1 MKRNSSIKSVLVPC
15 ILAFLFVCFSCLAA
29 TTEAQTDWGS
39 KQSKTTAAAPAPA
52 PAYTPPPDQMLYFR
66 AGPKERS
73 IGVTATN
80 VNVPGLAPNLNYLKQ
95 TIEALEDAGYEV
107 PENPA
112 RAAVQ
117 VRVNVTYN
125 QVDNT
130 PVVAHE
136 AGGKAVAGAVLGALG
151 GLLAGGGGQGAA
163 QGAAGGAVYGASSA
177 AATTPVLVKY
187 LTFDFDI
194 SSKKGGAQTGRV
206 TKDITNTDM
215 KTEQYID
222 AAIADYLEA
231 SLPKKR

>member
-1 MKRNSSIKSVLVPC
+1 MKRNSSIRSVLVPC
-15 ILAFLFVCFSCLAA
+15 ILALLFISLSCLPA

-39 KQSKTTAAAPAPA
+39 KPSKTTAAA
-52 PAYTPPPDQMLYFR
+52 PAYTPPPDQMIYFR
-66 AGPKERS
+66 TGPKERS
-73 IGVTATN
+73 IGVTASN

-130 PVVAHE
+130 PAVAHE
-136 AGGKAVAGAVLGALG
+136 AGSKAVAGALLGAIG
-151 GLLAGGGGQGAA
+151 GLVAGGGGQGAA
-163 QGAAGGAVYGASSA
+163 QGAAGGAAYGLSSGA
-177 AATTPVLVKY
+177 AVTPTVVKY

-194 SSKKGGAQTGRV
+194 SSKRGGTQTGRV
-206 TKDITNTDM
+206 TKDISNTDM
-215 KTEQYID
+215 KPEQYID

-231 SLPKKR
+231 SLPKKH

>member
-1 MKRNSSIKSVLVPC
+1 MI
-15 ILAFLFVCFSCLAA
+15 
-29 TTEAQTDWGS
+29 
-39 KQSKTTAAAPAPA
+39 
-52 PAYTPPPDQMLYFR
+52 YFR

-73 IGVTATN
+73 IGVTASN

-107 PENPA
+107 PENPV

-130 PVVAHE
+130 PVIAHE
-136 AGGKAVAGAVLGALG
+136 TGGKAVAGAVLGALG
-151 GLLAGGGGQGAA
+151 GLLSGGGGQGAA
-163 QGAAGGAVYGASSA
+163 QGAAGGAVAGASSGT
-177 AATTPVLVKY
+177 ATPALVKY

>member
-1 MKRNSSIKSVLVPC
+1 MKRNSSIRSALVLC
-15 ILAFLFVCFSCLAA
+15 IPALLFVCLSCLPA

-39 KQSKTTAAAPAPA
+39 KQSQTTPAVA
-52 PAYTPPPDQMLYFR
+52 VPAYTPPPDQMIYFR
-66 AGPKERS
+66 TGPKERS
-73 IGVTATN
+73 IGVTVSN
-80 VNVPGLAPNLNYLKQ
+80 VNVPGLAPNLNYLRQ

-130 PVVAHE
+130 PAVVHDT
-136 AGGKAVAGAVLGALG
+136 GNKAVAGAVLGAIG

-163 QGAAGGAVYGASSA
+163 QGAAGGAAYGLASG
-177 AATTPVLVKY
+177 AATPTPVLVKY

-194 SSKKGGAQTGRV
+194 SSKKGSTQTGRV
-206 TKDITNTDM
+206 TKDISSTDM
-215 KTEQYID
+215 KLEEYID

-231 SLPKKR
+231 SFPKKR